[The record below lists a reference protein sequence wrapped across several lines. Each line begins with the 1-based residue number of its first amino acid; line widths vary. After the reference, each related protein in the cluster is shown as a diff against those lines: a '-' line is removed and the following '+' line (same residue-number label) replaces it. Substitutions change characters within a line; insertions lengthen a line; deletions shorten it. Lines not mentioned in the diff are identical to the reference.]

1 MKEQRR
7 GRRIALSPEER
18 DAFLAQARTCRVA
31 TISPSG
37 PHVSP
42 LWFVW
47 HDESIWLYSI
57 TSSRRFTDLQRDPR
71 IAIVVDDGHGYE
83 ELRGV
88 EITGTARVVGEVPR
102 TGDHAVPV
110 VVPSCCL
117 PLDAGVAVTVE
128 ATTATVTAGL
138 NRSAARCT
146 ATGRRCPP
154 VARRRRAP
162 GPTGGPPR

>member
-18 DAFLAQARTCRVA
+18 DQFLEQARTCRVA

-42 LWFVW
+42 LWFIW
-47 HDESIWLYSI
+47 DGASIWLHSI
-57 TSSRRFTDLQRDPR
+57 TSSRRFADLQQDPR

-88 EITGTARVVGEVPR
+88 EISGRARVVGEVPR
-102 TGDHAVPV
+102 TGERGVPELDPVERAFAAKYQGRETLTYDGRHAW
-110 VVPSCCL
+110 L
-117 PLDAGVAVTVE
+117 TVDVDKIVSWDFRKSVE
-128 ATTATVTAGL
+128 VR
-138 NRSAARCT
+138 NARQ
-146 ATGRRCPP
+146 G
-154 VARRRRAP
+154 
-162 GPTGGPPR
+162 

>member
-18 DAFLAQARTCRVA
+18 DEFLTQARTCRVA

-47 HDESIWLYSI
+47 DGASIWLHSI
-57 TSSRRFTDLQRDPR
+57 TSSQRFTDLQQDPR
-71 IAIVVDDGHGYE
+71 TAIVIDDGHGYE

-88 EITGTARVVGEVPR
+88 ELSGRARVVGEVPR
-102 TGDHAVPV
+102 TGELAVPELEPV
-110 VVPSCCL
+110 ESAFAAKYQGRETL
-117 PLDAGVAVTVE
+117 TYDGRHAWLTVD
-128 ATTATVTAGL
+128 VDKIVSWDF
-138 NRSAARCT
+138 RKSAEVRNARQ
-146 ATGRRCPP
+146 G
-154 VARRRRAP
+154 
-162 GPTGGPPR
+162 